1 MRNSGIRSLG
11 LMVALSLVVSGAVVM
26 SAAGAQETVN
36 QTGNQTGH
44 QSGHPSGQ
52 PQPEPNGVGSDV
64 RVDACASDPSRLGLT
79 RIVEIDTA
87 GGPQFGGG
95 HGAATDF
102 LKDGEVILTFDD
114 GPMRSHTRVVLKALA
129 EECTKATF
137 FMVGRM
143 AAADPAMVKEVA
155 AAGHTVAS
163 HTWSH
168 QNLVALGFLK
178 ARQEFEMG
186 LSAVNKALGHPAAAF
201 FRFPYLSQNRFIEA
215 HAKSR
220 NISSIWV
227 DVDSKDYM
235 TRDSKIVHS
244 RIMAQ
249 LKTQRKGI
257 ILMHDIQPSTAG
269 AIKGLLRDLHDKG
282 FNVVHIVPKSSAS
295 AVAMY
300 DGAVDRTFEE
310 KSKAA
315 AANPLA
321 NRSVVWSMANPGA
334 AVGRSPPGAGAK
346 QPAKADQGP
355 AGSVAAIVPPPAT
368 PAAVPAEEEL
378 PWLKKPAAEVK
389 TAVPAPVPAK
399 PRKPVAAAQPQKS
412 WTSSIFGY

>member
-1 MRNSGIRSLG
+1 MQDKRILSLG
-11 LMVALSLVVSGAVVM
+11 LLAALAVFVS
-26 SAAGAQETVN
+26 SADAQEA
-36 QTGNQTGH
+36 
-44 QSGHPSGQ
+44 GQ
-52 PQPEPNGVGSDV
+52 PQPEPNAVSSSV
-64 RVDACASDPSRLGLT
+64 RVDACASDPSRLGLS

-87 GGPQFGGG
+87 SGPQFGGG
-95 HGAATDF
+95 RGAATDF

-114 GPMRSHTRVVLKALA
+114 GPMRSHTRAVLKALA

-168 QNLVALGFLK
+168 QNLLALGMLR

-186 LSAVNKALGHPAAAF
+186 LTAVNKALGHPAAAF

-220 NISSIWV
+220 NISTIWV

-235 TRDSKIVHS
+235 TRDPKIVHN

-300 DGAVDRTFEE
+300 DGEIDKTFED

-321 NRSVVWSMANPGA
+321 NRSVVWTMANPGA
-334 AVGRSPPGAGAK
+334 GLSKAAPQNSAK
-346 QPAKADQGP
+346 LPAKAVQGP
-355 AGSVAAIVPPPAT
+355 TPDTAAPAALPAT
-368 PAAVPAEEEL
+368 AAGTVPAEEEL
-378 PWLKKPAAEVK
+378 PWLKKSAADAK
-389 TAVPAPVPAK
+389 AVPAPMPAK
-399 PRKPVAAAQPQKS
+399 PRKPVAAAQPEKS